1 MGYGPYAIVHTAACV
16 QHFGV
21 LSTYFRNHGMGA
33 HLAQPEPAVQL
44 VRTSHTAGPVL
55 NALCP
60 G

>member
-1 MGYGPYAIVHTAACV
+1 MGYGPYAIVHAASCV
-16 QHFGV
+16 QPFGA
-21 LSTYFRNHGMGA
+21 LSTYFSNHGMGA

-44 VRTSHTAGPVL
+44 IGDSQPAGPVL